1 MIYKRVSIIFDIYFI
16 PCMVGFEGVESLG
29 FIRGKITGKDTF
41 LRLFNNNILYDKNN
55 NLPFITTAR
64 NKHKKHA
71 ANQTMA

>member
-16 PCMVGFEGVESLG
+16 SCMVGFEGVESLG

-55 NLPFITTAR
+55 LKQLTIYNNSKR
-64 NKHKKHA
+64 
-71 ANQTMA
+71 QT

>member
-29 FIRGKITGKDTF
+29 FIRGKITGKDSF

-55 NLPFITTAR
+55 L
-64 NKHKKHA
+64 K
-71 ANQTMA
+71 